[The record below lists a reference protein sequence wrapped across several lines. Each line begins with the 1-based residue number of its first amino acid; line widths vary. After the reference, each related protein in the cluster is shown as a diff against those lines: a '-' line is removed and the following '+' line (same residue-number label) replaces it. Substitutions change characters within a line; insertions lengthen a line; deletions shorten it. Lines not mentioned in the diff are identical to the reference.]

1 MPPTAIKWLVSIVF
15 GLLIGSASF
24 GLTNPLLLAV
34 FGVYPSAG
42 AGADPMDSALLDRVA
57 MASVVLYV
65 LVAVVSAVALAR
77 IANLRRLFGWG
88 CATLGVMLLLTAAIA
103 MLQIDPAMHTGGGPG
118 ARDAN
123 TALFFTL
130 LIFGL
135 PYIGGGL
142 VLTIG
147 GAVLIRKNRD
157 KPAA

>member
-1 MPPTAIKWLVSIVF
+1 MPPTAIRWLVSIVF

-24 GLTNPLLLAV
+24 GVTNPLLLAV
-34 FGVYPSAG
+34 FGVYPSTG
-42 AGADPMDSALLDRVA
+42 AASEPLDSALLDRVA
-57 MASVVLYV
+57 VGSVILYA
-65 LVAVVSAVALAR
+65 LVAIVAAVSLLR
-77 IANLRRLFGWG
+77 IANLRRAIGWG
-88 CATLGVMLLLTAAIA
+88 CAVLGVTLLLTAAIA
-103 MLQIDPAMHTGGGPG
+103 LLQIDPSMHTGGGAD

-135 PYIGGGL
+135 PYLGGGL

>member
-1 MPPTAIKWLVSIVF
+1 MPPAAIKWLVSIVF

-24 GLTNPLLLAV
+24 GVTNPLLLAV
-34 FGVYPSAG
+34 FGGYPATGGPSE
-42 AGADPMDSALLDRVA
+42 PLDSAMLDRMAVA
-57 MASVVLYV
+57 SMILY
-65 LVAVVSAVALAR
+65 AVVAIVVAVALSR
-77 IANLRRLFGWG
+77 IANLRRSIGWG
-88 CATLGVMLLLTAAIA
+88 CAVLGVTLLLTAAIA
-103 MLQIDPAMHTGGGPG
+103 VLQIDPAMHTGGGAD

-135 PYIGGGL
+135 PYLGGGL

>member
-24 GLTNPLLLAV
+24 GVTNPLLLAV
-34 FGVYPSAG
+34 FGVYPATGASAE
-42 AGADPMDSALLDRVA
+42 PLDSALLDRVA
-57 MASVVLYV
+57 VASAILY
-65 LVAVVSAVALAR
+65 AVVAIVVAAALSR
-77 IANLRRLFGWG
+77 ITNLRRLFGWG
-88 CATLGVMLLLTAAIA
+88 CAVLGVTLLLTAAIA
-103 MLQIDPAMHTGGGPG
+103 VLQIDPAMHTGGGAN

-135 PYIGGGL
+135 PYLGGGL